1 MTHTDN
7 AANSA
12 SSHPV
17 SPHLQIWRWHITM
30 LGSILHRASGIALY
44 VGALGLVA
52 WIVALAAGP
61 EAFAPVN
68 GFLHSLLGEVVLYL
82 LAAALGFHLFNGVR
96 HLFLDA
102 GVGFKPKTA
111 SATAWIS
118 LLGALVAPAA
128 IWLVLYLR
136 G

>member
-1 MTHTDN
+1 MAHSDN
-7 AANSA
+7 AANTA
-12 SSHPV
+12 PTHPV

-30 LGSILHRASGIALY
+30 ASSILHRASGVALY

-52 WIVALAAGP
+52 WLVALAAGP
-61 EAFAPVN
+61 DTFAPVDAL
-68 GFLHSLLGEVVLYL
+68 LHSLVGVIGLYL
-82 LAAALGFHLFNGVR
+82 IAAALGYHLFNGVR

-111 SATAWIS
+111 NATAWVS
-118 LLGALVAPAA
+118 LLGAVLVPAA
-128 IWLVLYLR
+128 IWAVLNLR